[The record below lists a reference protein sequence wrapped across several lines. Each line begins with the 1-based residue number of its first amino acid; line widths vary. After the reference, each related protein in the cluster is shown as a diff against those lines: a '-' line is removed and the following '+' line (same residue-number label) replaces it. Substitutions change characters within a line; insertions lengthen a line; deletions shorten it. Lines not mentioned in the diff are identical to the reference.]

1 MTDIKAGE
9 GHFEEMFRWYRALGG
24 NGTVANLVRE
34 LDGLPTKRME

>member
-1 MTDIKAGE
+1 
-9 GHFEEMFRWYRALGG
+9 MFRWYRALGG